1 MRDESKT
8 MQAEVREVQCNVAT
22 SASREHVG
30 REALNEAHED
40 RMVWQPKITKEP
52 AKQCLV
58 GEIGRETFEWSFCA
72 NLDTK

>member
-30 REALNEAHED
+30 REALNEAHEVQ
-40 RMVWQPKITKEP
+40 MVWMEPKFTKKP
-52 AKQCLV
+52 AKQCL
-58 GEIGRETFEWSFCA
+58 GREHGSEDF
-72 NLDTK
+72 